1 MRQPSHDAAWKQFF
15 ALPAAVEHLLAG
27 FFPEV
32 AARLDFTTL
41 RDVSGEWVEDGA
53 RRRGDAVWRVRY
65 RDGTDRSLVLF
76 LEFQS
81 TVDAAMPRRV
91 LRNLGMAYERARR
104 ADALDGDGRLRP
116 LCVVLHAGR
125 RRWTAPGAADRVE
138 VAPNGEVLATLAQP
152 YAALDARRHPR
163 EHLPPRNLVAT
174 LFALCRVAAVGDAA
188 APLARLGG
196 WLPGLANAAAVRAAF
211 AEWLSTTMPTVFPAE
226 DAAALVER
234 LTNMRTEEE
243 PMAYTVLEDKLR
255 RQMRRIDRE
264 GEARGRELGLQQGLV
279 AYRELLASQVTR
291 RFGPDTAARVAGQLA
306 GIADVDGLE
315 RVGGWIVVR
324 RGADRAFRRWGARG
338 SGGPEVAESEGGG
351 IVQNAR
357 VSCAHAALAVVSYA
371 GSQWPLQACRWKR
384 SVPVRPVLALDNL
397 ELSALTPLRGR
408 HYACFEEGR
417 ARR

>member
-1 MRQPSHDAAWKQFF
+1 M
-15 ALPAAVEHLLAG
+15 
-27 FFPEV
+27 
-32 AARLDFTTL
+32 TI
-41 RDVSGEWVEDGA
+41 GA

-65 RDGTDRSLVLF
+65 RDGADRSLVLF

-104 ADALDGDGRLRP
+104 AGALDRDGRLRA

-174 LFALCRVAAVGDAA
+174 LFMLCRV
-188 APLARLGG
+188 
-196 WLPGLANAAAVRAAF
+196 AAVRAAF
-211 AEWLSTTMPTVFPAE
+211 AERLSTTMPTLFPAD

-264 GEARGRELGLQQGLV
+264 GEARGLARGREEGREQGLA
-279 AYRELLASQVTR
+279 AYRKLLASQVTR
-291 RFGPDTAARVAGQLA
+291 KFGPDTAARVAGPLA
-306 GIADVDGLE
+306 DIAEVDRLE
-315 RVGGWIVVR
+315 RVGGWVVEC
-324 RGADRAFRRWGARG
+324 ASAAELIARFG
-338 SGGPEVAESEGGG
+338 DGVP
-351 IVQNAR
+351 
-357 VSCAHAALAVVSYA
+357 A
-371 GSQWPLQACRWKR
+371 GQ
-384 SVPVRPVLALDNL
+384 V
-397 ELSALTPLRGR
+397 GR
-408 HYACFEEGR
+408 K
-417 ARR
+417 